1 MMRKTGILA
10 VSLLVVAC
18 GAGTARAGQ
27 ILWID
32 DAFGNIGTVDVS
44 TGASTVIG
52 NSGVNL
58 TDIAFDP
65 NGNLYGVSF
74 TSLYTINTQ
83 NGHATL
89 VGNLGDIVNGGANA
103 LVFAPNGTLY
113 AASSLS
119 PDLFTVNPAT
129 GAATAVTGTLSVGS
143 AGDLAFNGGNLFL
156 TARTNELIRVDN
168 LPGPVS
174 GTIIGPLGFPD
185 VLALATGSDG
195 VLYGVEGTQIL
206 QVNTTTGHAT
216 LLINYF
222 GNALAGANGA
232 TVLPAVLSVPEPA
245 SLVMGCISVLVG
257 LGVARHRRR
266 NQRGQERMARG

>member
-1 MMRKTGILA
+1 MMRKSGVLA
-10 VSLLVVAC
+10 VALLVVAC
-18 GAGTARAGQ
+18 GAETSRAGQ

-52 NSGVNL
+52 NSGVSL
-58 TDIAFDP
+58 TDIAFAP
-65 NGNLYGVSF
+65 NGDLYGVTF
-74 TSLYTINTQ
+74 TSLYKINTHT
-83 NGHATL
+83 GLATL
-89 VGNLGDIVNGGANA
+89 VGNLGDVVNAGANA

-113 AASSLS
+113 AASALS

-129 GAATAVTGTLSVGS
+129 GAATAVPGTLSVGS
-143 AGDLAFNGGNLFL
+143 AGDLAFNGGKLFL
-156 TARTNELIRVDN
+156 TARTNDLIRVDN

-174 GTIIGPLGFPD
+174 GSIVGPLGFTD
-185 VLALATGSDG
+185 VLALATGDDG

-232 TVLPAVLSVPEPA
+232 TVLPAALSVPEPG

-257 LGVARHRRR
+257 LGVARYRRGI
-266 NQRGQERMARG
+266 QRGQDRMAQG

>member
-10 VSLLVVAC
+10 ITLLVIAC
-18 GAGTARAGQ
+18 GTGTARAGQ

-65 NGNLYGVSF
+65 HGNLYGVSF
-74 TSLYTINTQ
+74 TSLYTINTS
-83 NGHATL
+83 NAHATL
-89 VGNLGDIVNGGANA
+89 VGNLGDIVSGGANA
-103 LVFAPNGTLY
+103 LVFAPDGTLY

-119 PDLFTVNPAT
+119 ADLFTVNPAT
-129 GAATAVTGTLSVGS
+129 GAATAVAGSLRVGS
-143 AGDLAFNGGNLFL
+143 AGDLAFNGGNLFE
-156 TARTNELIRVDN
+156 TSRSNTLIRVDN

-174 GTIIGPLGFPD
+174 GTIVGPLGFPD

-195 VLYGVEGTQIL
+195 VLYGAEGTQLLRI
-206 QVNTTTGHAT
+206 NTSTGAAT
-216 LLINYF
+216 RLINYF

-232 TVLPAVLSVPEPA
+232 TVFPEVSAVPEPTA
-245 SLVMGCISVLVG
+245 LMMGSVSFLVG
-257 LGVARHRRR
+257 FGVAWRRR
-266 NQRGQERMARG
+266 RAIF